1 MDYYKT
7 TIALAIGIVIV
18 LMTIVLSN
26 DNFDKRT
33 RKGFVITFTLIII
46 GTISDL
52 IGVVIDGKMSNN
64 SIGIYIH
71 IIAKWLEL
79 TIVPIIPI
87 ICSRNVFE
95 MRRKNKNDKNIL
107 IKLCYLCIII
117 DEALIFT
124 NKIFI
129 IDNNNIYHQ
138 VSAVYNWYIAT
149 VVVSMLYL
157 FLNALKFS
165 NEYQN
170 DKNFELYSI
179 IVFVVFCMFVQMTN
193 QSVKICWITVAISTT
208 FIYIYYNGMIQ
219 NIDGMTKLLNQ
230 HSYQRTLERA
240 DETHFALV
248 IFDANDFKKINDQ
261 LGHDTGDE
269 VLKNIS
275 NTIKEHYEKY
285 GKCYRIGGD
294 EFAVIMTKD
303 VKDIEEICKKF
314 VKKVSFTRE
323 KYDNLPYVSYGY
335 SIYYP
340 NNKLE
345 HSIKDT
351 IKEADKMMY
360 RYKKKSKKQQ
370 EQQEEQQEEK
380 QEQQM

>member
-7 TIALAIGIVIV
+7 TIALAIGILIV

-87 ICSRNVFE
+87 ICSKNVFE

-138 VSAVYNWYIAT
+138 VSAVYNWYIVT
-149 VVVSMLYL
+149 FVVSMLYL
-157 FLNALKFS
+157 FWNALKFS

-193 QSVKICWITVAISTT
+193 QSVKICWITVAISAT

-269 VLKNIS
+269 VLKNVS
-275 NTIKEHYEKY
+275 NIIKQHYEKY

-294 EFAVIMTKD
+294 EFAVIITKD
-303 VKDIEEICKKF
+303 VKNIEEICKEF
-314 VKKVSFTRE
+314 VKKVSSIRK

-360 RYKKKSKKQQ
+360 RHKEKSKKQQ
-370 EQQEEQQEEK
+370 EQQEEQQE
-380 QEQQM
+380 QQM

>member
-7 TIALAIGIVIV
+7 TIALAIGILIV

-138 VSAVYNWYIAT
+138 VSAVYNWYIVT
-149 VVVSMLYL
+149 FVVSMLYL
-157 FLNALKFS
+157 FWNALKFS

-179 IVFVVFCMFVQMTN
+179 IVFVVFGMFVQMTN
-193 QSVKICWITVAISTT
+193 QSVKICWITVAISAT

-269 VLKNIS
+269 VLKNVS
-275 NTIKEHYEKY
+275 NTIKQHYEKY
-285 GKCYRIGGD
+285 GKFDRIGGD
-294 EFAVIMTKD
+294 EFAVIITKD
-303 VKDIEEICKKF
+303 VKNIEEICKEF
-314 VKKVSFTRE
+314 VKKVSSIRK

-360 RYKKKSKKQQ
+360 RHKEKSKKQQ
-370 EQQEEQQEEK
+370 EQQEQQ

>member
-52 IGVVIDGKMSNN
+52 IGVVIYGKMSNN

-79 TIVPIIPI
+79 TIMPIIPI

-149 VVVSMLYL
+149 FVVSMLYL
-157 FLNALKFS
+157 FCNALKFS

-170 DKNFELYSI
+170 DKNFGLYSI
-179 IVFVVFCMFVQMTN
+179 IVFVVFYMFVQMTN
-193 QSVKICWITVAISTT
+193 QSVKICWITVAISAT
-208 FIYIYYNGMIQ
+208 FIYIYYNGIIQ

-240 DETHFALV
+240 DKTHFALV

-314 VKKVSFTRE
+314 VKKVSSTRK

-360 RYKKKSKKQQ
+360 RYKKSLKNNRNNKCNNAK
-370 EQQEEQQEEK
+370 
-380 QEQQM
+380 

>member
-7 TIALAIGIVIV
+7 TIALAIGILIV

-46 GTISDL
+46 GTISNL

-87 ICSRNVFE
+87 IYSKNVFE
-95 MRRKNKNDKNIL
+95 MRRKNKNGKNIL

-117 DEALIFT
+117 DEALIST

-157 FLNALKFS
+157 FWNALKFS

-193 QSVKICWITVAISTT
+193 QSVKICWITVAILAT
-208 FIYIYYNGMIQ
+208 FIYIYYNGIIQ

-314 VKKVSFTRE
+314 VKKVSSTRE
-323 KYDNLPYVSYGY
+323 KCNNLPYVSYGY

-370 EQQEEQQEEK
+370 EQQEEQQE
-380 QEQQM
+380 QQM

>member
-7 TIALAIGIVIV
+7 TIALAIGILIV

-138 VSAVYNWYIAT
+138 VSAVYNWYIVT
-149 VVVSMLYL
+149 FVVSMLYL
-157 FLNALKFS
+157 FWNALKFS

-193 QSVKICWITVAISTT
+193 QSVKICWITVAISAT

-269 VLKNIS
+269 VLKNVS
-275 NTIKEHYEKY
+275 NTIKQHYEKY

-294 EFAVIMTKD
+294 EFAVIITKD
-303 VKDIEEICKKF
+303 VKNIEEICKEF
-314 VKKVSFTRE
+314 VKKVSSIRK

-360 RYKKKSKKQQ
+360 RHKEKSKKQQ
-370 EQQEEQQEEK
+370 EQQEQQ

>member
-7 TIALAIGIVIV
+7 TIALAIGILIV

-138 VSAVYNWYIAT
+138 VSAVYNWYIVT
-149 VVVSMLYL
+149 FVVSMLYL
-157 FLNALKFS
+157 FWNALKFS

-179 IVFVVFCMFVQMTN
+179 IVFVVFGMFVQMTN
-193 QSVKICWITVAISTT
+193 QSVKICWITVAISAT

-269 VLKNIS
+269 VLKNVS
-275 NTIKEHYEKY
+275 NTIKQHYEKY

-294 EFAVIMTKD
+294 EFAVIITKD
-303 VKDIEEICKKF
+303 VKNIEEICKEF
-314 VKKVSFTRE
+314 VKKVSSIRK

-360 RYKKKSKKQQ
+360 RHKEKSKKQQ
-370 EQQEEQQEEK
+370 EQQEQQ

>member
-7 TIALAIGIVIV
+7 TIALAIGILIV

-95 MRRKNKNDKNIL
+95 MRRKNKNGKNIL

-149 VVVSMLYL
+149 FVVSMLYL
-157 FLNALKFS
+157 FWNALKFS

-179 IVFVVFCMFVQMTN
+179 IVFVVFGMFVQMTN
-193 QSVKICWITVAISTT
+193 QSVKICWITVAISAT

-269 VLKNIS
+269 VLKNVS
-275 NTIKEHYEKY
+275 NTIKQHYEKY

-294 EFAVIMTKD
+294 EFAVIITKD
-303 VKDIEEICKKF
+303 VKNIEEICKEF
-314 VKKVSFTRE
+314 VKKVSSTRE
-323 KYDNLPYVSYGY
+323 KYDNLPYISYGY

-360 RYKKKSKKQQ
+360 RHKEKSKKQQ
-370 EQQEEQQEEK
+370 EQQEQQL
-380 QEQQM
+380 

>member
-7 TIALAIGIVIV
+7 TIALAIGILIV

-46 GTISDL
+46 GTISNL

-87 ICSRNVFE
+87 IYSKNVFE
-95 MRRKNKNDKNIL
+95 MRRKNKNGKNIL

-117 DEALIFT
+117 DEALIST

-149 VVVSMLYL
+149 FVVSMLYL
-157 FLNALKFS
+157 FWNALKFS

-170 DKNFELYSI
+170 DKNFDLYSI
-179 IVFVVFCMFVQMTN
+179 IVFVVFGMFVQMTN
-193 QSVKICWITVAISTT
+193 QSVKICWITVAILAT
-208 FIYIYYNGMIQ
+208 FIYIYYNGIIQ

-314 VKKVSFTRE
+314 VKKVSSTRE

-370 EQQEEQQEEK
+370 EQQEEQQE
-380 QEQQM
+380 QQM

>member
-7 TIALAIGIVIV
+7 TIALAIGILIV

-46 GTISDL
+46 GTISNL

-87 ICSRNVFE
+87 IYSKNVFE
-95 MRRKNKNDKNIL
+95 MRRKNKNGKNIL

-117 DEALIFT
+117 DEALIST

-157 FLNALKFS
+157 FWNALKFS

-193 QSVKICWITVAISTT
+193 QSVKICWITVAILAT
-208 FIYIYYNGMIQ
+208 FIYIYYNGIIQ

-314 VKKVSFTRE
+314 VKKVSSTRE
-323 KYDNLPYVSYGY
+323 KYNNLPYVSYGY

-370 EQQEEQQEEK
+370 EQQEEQQE
-380 QEQQM
+380 QQM

>member
-7 TIALAIGIVIV
+7 TIALAIGILIV

-71 IIAKWLEL
+71 IISKWLEL

-107 IKLCYLCIII
+107 IKLWYLCIII
-117 DEALIFT
+117 DQALIFT

-129 IDNNNIYHQ
+129 IDSNNIYHQ

-149 VVVSMLYL
+149 FVVSMLYL
-157 FLNALKFS
+157 FWNALKFS

-179 IVFVVFCMFVQMTN
+179 IIFVVFGMFVQMTN
-193 QSVKICWITVAISTT
+193 QSVKTCWITVAISAT

-248 IFDANDFKKINDQ
+248 IFDVNDFKKINDQ

-269 VLKNIS
+269 VLKNVS
-275 NTIKEHYEKY
+275 NAIKEHYEKY

-294 EFAVIMTKD
+294 EFAVIITKN
-303 VKDIEEICKKF
+303 VKNIKNIEEICKEF
-314 VKKVSFTRE
+314 EKKVSSARE

-335 SIYYP
+335 SIYDP

-360 RYKKKSKKQQ
+360 RHKEKSKKQQ
-370 EQQEEQQEEK
+370 EQQEQQL
-380 QEQQM
+380 

>member
-52 IGVVIDGKMSNN
+52 IGVVIYGKMSNN

-79 TIVPIIPI
+79 TIMPIIPI

-149 VVVSMLYL
+149 FVVSMLYL
-157 FLNALKFS
+157 FCNALKFS

-170 DKNFELYSI
+170 DKNFGLYSI

-193 QSVKICWITVAISTT
+193 QSVKICWITVAISAT
-208 FIYIYYNGMIQ
+208 FIYIYYNGIIQ

-240 DETHFALV
+240 DKTHFALV

-314 VKKVSFTRE
+314 VKKVSSTRK

-370 EQQEEQQEEK
+370 EQQ
-380 QEQQM
+380 M